1 MRIDV
6 KTRRLIL
13 LASVLSLCRTPR
25 TRAARTPS
33 PSPPGS
39 PPYGTPSPRLEATLR
54 VARPFALSSSDLFA
68 RFAVSLVSLVSRLR
82 VPGPARGDKAANT

>member
-6 KTRRLIL
+6 KTRRLIPL
-13 LASVLSLCRTPR
+13 SSVCPLSVLSPLSTVAPR
-25 TRAARTPS
+25 TRTRTPS
-33 PSPPGS
+33 PS

-68 RFAVSLVSLVSRLR
+68 RFAVSLVSLL
-82 VPGPARGDKAANT
+82 

>member
-1 MRIDV
+1 MSHASHA
-6 KTRRLIL
+6 RRPDTVTVP
-13 LASVLSLCRTPR
+13 AGV
-25 TRAARTPS
+25 A
-33 PSPPGS
+33 